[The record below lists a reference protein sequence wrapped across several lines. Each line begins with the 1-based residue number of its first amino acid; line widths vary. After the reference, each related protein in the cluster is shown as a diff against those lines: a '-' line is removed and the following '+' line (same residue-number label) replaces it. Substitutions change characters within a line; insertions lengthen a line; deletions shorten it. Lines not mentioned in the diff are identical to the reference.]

1 MYSSLTY
8 QVSRSSGWR
17 RPVNSRNPIRSN
29 DDSMRSLYGDLNQV
43 FFPGFQ
49 LRSFRP
55 LNPQCIYVT
64 IHCKVYFHATVSYS
78 QNGSDRF

>member
-8 QVSRSSGWR
+8 QVSRSLLGR
-17 RPVNSRNPIRSN
+17 RPVNSRNSIRPN
-29 DDSMRSLYGDLNQV
+29 DDSMRPLYGNLNRV

-49 LRSFRP
+49 LRQFSKR
-55 LNPQCIYVT
+55 NPQCIYVT
-64 IHCKVYFHATVSYS
+64 IYCKVYFHATVSYS